1 MYISVYGN
9 RICELYMNMGIVCE
23 KQVNIFSTYTYT
35 YVPYAHGNYESET
48 TKFSCFPCTYV
59 LFHMGFVHVNFI
71 WDSCM
76 WILFAQQLNSVI
88 SHVHMCHVHT
98 GYVHVNFIH
107 IGIVYVN
114 QYSNSAS
121 IFAQQLNSVVFT
133 YTYGLYSYG
142 YRICETTEQ
151 RTIFIWELCIWNNWI
166 EDRKCRVLCLCCDIF
181 TCDSCMWKKEKI

>member
-1 MYISVYGN
+1 
-9 RICELYMNMGIVCE
+9 MGIVY
-23 KQVNIFSTYTYT
+23 VNYIWTWESCVRNKWTYL
-35 YVPYAHGNYESET
+35 AHT
-48 TKFSCFPCTYV
+48 HTRMCHM
-59 LFHMGFVHVNFI
+59 HMGIMNLKQLNSVVSHVHMCYFI